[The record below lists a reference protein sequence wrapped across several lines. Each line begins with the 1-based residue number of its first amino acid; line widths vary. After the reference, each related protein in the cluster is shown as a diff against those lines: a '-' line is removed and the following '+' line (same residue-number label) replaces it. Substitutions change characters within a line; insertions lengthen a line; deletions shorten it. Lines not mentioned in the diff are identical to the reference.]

1 MKRSIFRAAL
11 WLSFA
16 LLLTAL
22 GISIFGNAGSA
33 GPLYILFFVLLAI
46 GFQGHPMLKGFSY
59 TVIIFAAVTTALFY
73 PQYFIAAGGFKFAVL
88 ISPLIQVIMFGMG
101 TSMSFHDFVGVVK
114 MPKGVLIG
122 VSSHFIIMPLIGFT
136 LASVSGFQPEIAAG
150 IILIGCSPN
159 GMASNVISYLAKAN
173 LALSVTITAISTM
186 LAPLLTPLLMNLLAG
201 AFIKINVTD
210 MMSDIFKMVIIPIV
224 AGLIFNRLTRGKAAW
239 VDKVMPLISMAGIA
253 FIIVIITA
261 AGRDS
266 LLNIGPQ
273 LVLLV
278 LLHNLSGYT
287 LGYWSGRLF
296 KMSEKDCR
304 TIAIEV
310 GMQNGGLASGLAKA
324 MGKIATVGLA
334 PAIFGPLMNV
344 TGSILASYWH
354 RKPPVDKPPVS
365 KAVKVGICFMAVFL
379 VTSRL
384 QAQQIVMPKDQLIT
398 LTARWKGER
407 YADGRPKVSD
417 SLIRRLANISLEDA
431 WQYLQNQGY
440 NNQFESGWKIIH
452 PEKTLAGRVVTAQFM
467 PSRPDVD
474 SIIRAKGKAEGRIGA
489 SNSWP
494 IDVLQ
499 TGDVYV
505 ADGFSKVING
515 TLIGDNLGNSI
526 YAKTHTGVVFDAGV
540 RDLQGLQ
547 AIDGFS
553 GFVRGFDP
561 SFLKDVTMTGIN
573 YPVRIGRAIALPGD
587 LVLGKE
593 EGIVFIPAHMAEK
606 TIVYCEFIALKD
618 EFGHARLKSG
628 TYTPG
633 QIDASWSEAIRNDF
647 LQWLK
652 DNPSKVPMTKQQ
664 LDDLM
669 KERTW

>member
-1 MKRSIFRAAL
+1 MKTF
-11 WLSFA
+11 
-16 LLLTAL
+16 
-22 GISIFGNAGSA
+22 
-33 GPLYILFFVLLAI
+33 
-46 GFQGHPMLKGFSY
+46 LKRYSY
-59 TVIIFAAVTTALFY
+59 TLIIFAAVTVALIY
-73 PQYFIAAGGFKFAVL
+73 PQYFISLNGFRFTVL
-88 ISPLIQVIMFGMG
+88 ITPLIQVIMFGMG

-114 MPKGVLIG
+114 MPKGVIIG
-122 VSSHFIIMPLIGFT
+122 VCSHFIIMPLIGFT
-136 LASVSGFQPEIAAG
+136 LASLSGFPPEIAAG

-173 LALSVTITAISTM
+173 LALSVTITAVSTM
-186 LAPLLTPLLMNLLAG
+186 LAPFLTPLLMRLLAG
-201 AFIKINVTD
+201 AFININVTD
-210 MMSDIFKMVIIPIV
+210 MMFDIFKMVIIPIV
-224 AGLIFNRLTRGKAAW
+224 AGLIFNKLFSGKAAW

-266 LLNIGPQ
+266 LLSIGPQ

-278 LLHNLSGYT
+278 LVHNLSGYT

-296 KMSEKDCR
+296 RMNERDCR

-354 RKPPVDKPPVS
+354 RRPPTDGNGKKGHYAKP
-365 KAVKVGICFMAVFL
+365 AVAVLIVCL
-379 VTSRL
+379 VAGPA
-384 QAQQIVMPKDQLIT
+384 QAQQIVMPKDQLVA
-398 LTARWKGER
+398 LTVRWKGDR

-417 SLIRRLANISLEDA
+417 SLVKRLANISLEDA

-440 NNQFESGWKIIH
+440 NNQFESGWKMVH
-452 PEKTLAGRVVTAQFM
+452 PDHTLAGRVVTAQYM

-474 SIIRAKGKAEGRIGA
+474 SIIRARGRAEGRIGA

-494 IDVLQ
+494 IDVL
-499 TGDVYV
+499 TNGDVYV

-515 TLIGDNLGNSI
+515 TLIGDNLGNAI
-526 YAKTHTGVVFDAGV
+526 FAKTHTGVIFDAGV

-547 AIDGFS
+547 AIDGFT

-573 YPVRIGRAIALPGD
+573 YPIRIGRAIALPGD
-587 LVLGKE
+587 LVLGRE
-593 EGIVFIPAHMAEK
+593 EGVVFIPAHMAEK

-618 EFGHARLKSG
+618 EFGHARLRSG

-633 QIDASWSEAIRNDF
+633 QIDSSWTEAIRNDF

-664 LDDLM
+664 LDDFM